1 MARVNVLQWGSQP
14 AHADPLLSWPIYGEL
29 GLSYSTDAGT
39 SPDDYEPDI
48 RPQLRL
54 KREDDEILLILSA
67 IIKEL

>member
-1 MARVNVLQWGSQP
+1 MAQIDRLLWGDTP
-14 AHADPLLSWPIYGEL
+14 TFGTPLLSWPIF
-29 GLSYSTDAGT
+29 GLVGNHFYSDSAP
-39 SPDDYEPDI
+39 SIDDYEPDI